1 MQSLYDSLQ
10 AEFCPPLDTSLLAA
24 LIADVSPSEPDQVDA
39 LRTTLK
45 ELATQATAQYEHEL
59 ADELESAHLSSQCI
73 TTDES
78 SSCLDF
84 CAEMTGS
91 SAASDSSAI
100 SRQSFSSPLGFLQ
113 AALPHIPPSRLKRA
127 LSQAGTDVEGDVDM
141 ESVVETLLTNEFIR
155 ELEERGLDGLDDDEP
170 RSPHTP
176 DDNLW
181 KRVET
186 KKKFSAKAAKK
197 KNIRGKTIPFIDT
210 RQKQHFPPPLPTG
223 PPAPDPWTQLS
234 SLSEHLATLLPSHP
248 ASFFQSYFHSPNYA
262 SPAAAIRAALSSIAG
277 TQNKSLTDTTA
288 LFAMLDVLRDS
299 PAYAS
304 LDPEQRSTLYSDTQ
318 LALRAT
324 HGRGDDAIDI
334 VWLLLELN
342 LDLETGTLAMGVY
355 HAPQSPLSPSR
366 SSAWISPCSPT
377 FASRARSG
385 SASGQLPSGPPPV
398 QPPPTSKRKSISV
411 SSGISPT
418 MDKSSPFQWQTRL
431 RSATAGK
438 LRGTGN
444 GFGKGGKGDVGELMH
459 PDLKRRMAASLQ
471 KRNELLREASKAW
484 NRGNAKTHGGE
495 VALCFAER
503 AREFQELARREALN
517 EARIMVEAKRAA
529 ATDSHT
535 IDLHGTSISEAVVIA
550 KEILERE
557 GCSPANPLRI
567 ITGRGTHS
575 ANGVGVLK
583 PAVRNALV
591 RGGWNVGMWD
601 GGLVVRGGKHESNWS
616 FQELEM
622 PANTYAS
629 TRKKTT
635 TKATIEGQSMQ
646 TMDAKKKEGR
656 HDDNAVILTNL
667 PPPQPWSTG
676 SSSSD
681 SESDSDW
688 TAVGLVVGTPL
699 AVGAGNLALVASF
712 EFGPTTVPERVRRTL
727 GIGRGMVDP
736 EAPPDGKALGLAKSD
751 ARMTR
756 GGRPAESANA
766 FGER

>member
-45 ELATQATAQYEHEL
+45 ELAAQATAQYEHEL

-78 SSCLDF
+78 NSCLDF

-91 SAASDSSAI
+91 SVASDSSAI

-127 LSQAGTDVEGDVDM
+127 LSQAGTDDEGDVDM
-141 ESVVETLLTNEFIR
+141 ESVVETLLTSEFIR

-186 KKKFSAKAAKK
+186 KKKFSGKAAKK

-288 LFAMLDVLRDS
+288 LFPMLDVLRDS

-324 HGRGDDAIDI
+324 RGRGDDAIDI

-355 HAPQSPLSPSR
+355 HVPQSPLSPSR

-418 MDKSSPFQWQTRL
+418 MDKSSPFQWQTVPQKPLKGPYPHPLALHIPAYDATNQRL

-444 GFGKGGKGDVGELMH
+444 GLGKGGKGDVGELTH

-601 GGLVVRGGKHESNWS
+601 GGLVVRGG
-616 FQELEM
+616 
-622 PANTYAS
+622 
-629 TRKKTT
+629 
-635 TKATIEGQSMQ
+635 
-646 TMDAKKKEGR
+646 
-656 HDDNAVILTNL
+656 
-667 PPPQPWSTG
+667 
-676 SSSSD
+676 
-681 SESDSDW
+681 
-688 TAVGLVVGTPL
+688 
-699 AVGAGNLALVASF
+699 
-712 EFGPTTVPERVRRTL
+712 VP
-727 GIGRGMVDP
+727 
-736 EAPPDGKALGLAKSD
+736 KS
-751 ARMTR
+751 
-756 GGRPAESANA
+756 
-766 FGER
+766 